1 MAEFTLPLNSKII
14 EGRIYKSLK
23 KSEDLKILKIYRWN
37 PEIKDNPRLDIYEID
52 QKICGPMVLDALIKI
67 KDPRE
72 YYQKLIIHNNL
83 KNYRDYL
90 V

>member
-1 MAEFTLPLNSKII
+1 MLSDNHLVVAD
-14 EGRIYKSLK
+14 EGNL
-23 KSEDLKILKIYRWN
+23 
-37 PEIKDNPRLDIYEID
+37 IKLLDTPISI
-52 QKICGPMVLDALIKI
+52 KTTPKTALIKI

-83 KNYRDYL
+83 KSYRDYL